1 MPQFDYVIIG
11 SGLGGLLC
19 AYILTKEGNSVCV
32 LEKNRQIGGNL
43 QIFVRDKA
51 IFDTG
56 IHYIGGLDEGQN
68 LNQYFRYFGLM
79 DKLKLKKLDEE
90 CFDVVSFDNDETEY
104 QYAMGY
110 DRFSEKLMEYFPSE
124 KEAIRLY
131 CAKLREIS
139 NFSPLYNLRYS
150 AQSFFNTEYLT
161 VNAKQY
167 IESIT
172 SNTLLQNVLAGTNP
186 LYAGVG
192 DKTPLY
198 VHGLIINSY
207 IESAYKCIGGGAQ
220 IAAILAKSIK
230 EMGGEVRNY
239 SEVTKF
245 CFKGDE
251 IESVELSNGER
262 VEGKR
267 FISNIHP
274 SNTLDMVEPGKI
286 RKAYST
292 RIHNLENTTSVFI
305 LNIVLKPRSLKYRNC
320 NIYHYKSPHVWDTLN
335 YTDESWPRGYALF
348 FPVSKEDEEYAES
361 LTIMAYMKYEDV
373 EAWKSTYHTIPNHRT
388 SRGEGYEEFKIR
400 KAEQLID
407 ELEKIMPGL
416 RSKIKSY
423 NTSSPLTYRDYI
435 GTKDGS
441 MYGVMKDY
449 SDPIKTFIPT
459 RTKVPNLFFTGQ
471 NISLHGVLGVT
482 ISSITTCS
490 EFFGL
495 EYLINKIKSA

>member
-19 AYILTKEGNSVCV
+19 AYTLTKEGNSVCV

-90 CFDVVSFDNDETEY
+90 CFDVVSFDQDEKEY
-104 QYAMGY
+104 PYAMGY
-110 DRFSEKLMEYFPSE
+110 ERFSEKLIEQFPSE
-124 KEAIRLY
+124 KEAIQKY
-131 CAKLREIS
+131 CSKLKEIS

-150 AQSFFNTEYLT
+150 EQSFFNTEYLS
-161 VNAKQY
+161 VNAKEY

-172 SNTLLQNVLAGTNP
+172 SDVILQNVLAGTNP

-192 DKTPLY
+192 EKTPLY

-220 IAAILAKSIK
+220 IATILTKSIK
-230 EMGGEVRNY
+230 EMGGEIRNY

-251 IESVELSNGER
+251 IESVELTNGER

-292 RIHNLENTTSVFI
+292 RIHNLENTSSVFI
-305 LNIVLKPRSLKYRNC
+305 LNIVLNPKTLKYRNC
-320 NIYHYKSPHVWDTLN
+320 NIYHYKNPDVWNTLN
-335 YTDESWPRGYALF
+335 YNEDNWPLGYALF
-348 FPVSKEDEEYAES
+348 FPVSRQDEEYAES

-373 EAWKSTYHTIPNHRT
+373 APWEFSFHTIPHHRT
-388 SRGEGYEEFKIR
+388 NRGEGYEDFKSR
-400 KAEQLID
+400 KAEKLIN
-407 ELEKIMPGL
+407 ELEKRIPGL

-423 NTSSPLTYRDYI
+423 NTSTPLTYRDYI

-449 SDPIKTFIPT
+449 NDPIKTFIPT

-482 ISSITTCS
+482 ISSVTTCS
-490 EFFGL
+490 EFFGM
-495 EYLINKIKSA
+495 EYLINKINKA

>member
-19 AYILTKEGNSVCV
+19 AYTLTKEGNSVCV

-79 DKLKLKKLDEE
+79 EKLKLKKLDEE
-90 CFDVVSFDNDETEY
+90 SFDVVSFDKDEKEY
-104 QYAMGY
+104 SYAMGY
-110 DRFSEKLMEYFPSE
+110 EKFSEKLIEQFPLE
-124 KEAIRLY
+124 KDAIHNY
-131 CAKLREIS
+131 CAKLKEIS

-150 AQSFFNTEYLT
+150 EQSFFNTEYLS

-186 LYAGVG
+186 LYAGIG
-192 DKTPLY
+192 EKTPLY

-220 IAAILAKSIK
+220 IATILTKSIK
-230 EMGGEVRNY
+230 EMGGEIRNY

-251 IESVELSNGER
+251 IESVELTNGER

-274 SNTLDMVEPGKI
+274 SNTLDMVESGKI

-292 RIHNLENTTSVFI
+292 RIHSLENTSSVFI
-305 LNIVLKPRSLKYRNC
+305 LNIVLKPKTLKYRNS
-320 NIYHYKSPHVWDTLN
+320 NIYHYKNEDVWNTLN
-335 YTDESWPRGYALF
+335 YNEDNWPLGYALF
-348 FPVSKEDEEYAES
+348 FPVSRQDEEYAES

-373 EAWKSTYHTIPNHRT
+373 APWEFSFHTIPHHRT
-388 SRGEGYEEFKIR
+388 NRGEGYEEFKIR
-400 KAEQLID
+400 KAEKLID
-407 ELEKIMPGL
+407 ELEKRIPGL
-416 RSKIKSY
+416 RGKIKSY
-423 NTSSPLTYRDYI
+423 NTSTPLTYRDYI

-449 SDPIKTFIPT
+449 NDPIKTFIPT

-482 ISSITTCS
+482 ISSVTTCS
-490 EFFGL
+490 EFFGM
-495 EYLINKIKSA
+495 EYLIDKIRKA